1 MREIFKTL
9 KELWAIKRL
18 RSLIILCLWLCFI
31 GFVVALLRNNNNNS
45 SSNTTLLYKD
55 YDNYEVSYTIGDIVI
70 DGVTYNG
77 ESYLYIDSKRYV
89 YMNDELSINGEVI
102 EPLFN
107 DVNFVLLQPKNLNN
121 LLEQAIYDSKVT
133 YTNSVKYNYVVSSE
147 VYSTYMQRLATS
159 DNILLSVT
167 KENDMVVEISFDDI
181 TINYDK
187 IGQITA
193 FDS

>member
-31 GFVVALLRNNNNNS
+31 GFVVALLRNNNNS

-181 TINYDK
+181 TISYDK
-187 IGQITA
+187 IGQIVA

>member
-18 RSLIILCLWLCFI
+18 RSLIILFLWLCFI
-31 GFVVALLRNNNNNS
+31 GFVVALLRNNNNS

-181 TINYDK
+181 TISYDK
-187 IGQITA
+187 IGQIAA

>member
-31 GFVVALLRNNNNNS
+31 GFVVALLRNNNS